1 MEKIIR
7 FKGLCCANC
16 AEKLERKLNKM
27 KGVEA
32 TVSFVAGKILLNLND
47 EVLLDSVIE
56 LCKKTEPEIEIIL

>member
-1 MEKIIR
+1 MERIIK

-32 TVSFVAGKILLNLND
+32 TISFVAGKILLNLDN
-47 EVLLDSVIE
+47 ESLLESVVE

>member
-1 MEKIIR
+1 MERIIR

-32 TVSFVAGKILLNLND
+32 TVSFVAGKILLNLSD
-47 EVLLDSVIE
+47 ESLLDSVVE

>member
-1 MEKIIR
+1 MERIIK

-32 TVSFVAGKILLNLND
+32 TVSFVAGKILLNLDD
-47 EVLLDSVIE
+47 ESLLESVVE

>member
-1 MEKIIR
+1 MERIIK

-32 TVSFVAGKILLNLND
+32 TVSFVAGKILLNLDD
-47 EVLLDSVIE
+47 ENLLESVIE

>member
-1 MEKIIR
+1 MERIIK

-32 TVSFVAGKILLNLND
+32 TVSFVAGKILLNLDD
-47 EVLLDSVIE
+47 ESLLESVIE

>member
-32 TVSFVAGKILLNLND
+32 TVSCVAGKILLNLND